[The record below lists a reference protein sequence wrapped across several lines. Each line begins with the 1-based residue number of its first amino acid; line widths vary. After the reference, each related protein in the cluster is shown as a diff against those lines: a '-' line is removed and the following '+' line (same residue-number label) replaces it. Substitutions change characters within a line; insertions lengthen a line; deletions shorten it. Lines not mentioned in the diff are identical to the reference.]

1 MIVTRKHLSR
11 RTFLQGVGASI
22 ALPLLDS
29 MVPALAATRDTA
41 AAPIKRL
48 GVVYVP
54 HGAVMEHWTPTAN
67 GTDFEM
73 TKILEALTPFRDQ
86 LTVVSGLDNAPAKI
100 REGEP
105 IGGHGNISGAFL
117 TGVHA
122 KPTEGA
128 NVETGIS
135 MDQIAAKHFAK
146 HTQLASLELGLENTS
161 LSGACDSGFS
171 CSYVNTLSW
180 RTPNTPVPVVN
191 NPRAVFERLFGDND
205 STDPEARRAR
215 MRKQGSILDAVGE
228 KVTRLE
234 GKLGSSDRS
243 KLTEYLESVRDI
255 ERRVQKA
262 EEQGG
267 RELPL
272 MERPSGAISATF
284 EEHCK
289 LMMDLQVLAYQT
301 DMTRVITFMISK
313 ELSPRTYPEVDVPD
327 PHHGLS
333 HHQNRP
339 ESMEKLVRVS
349 KFHMD
354 MFAYYLDRLK
364 STPDGDG
371 SLLDH
376 VAIMYGSGM
385 SNSNLHDPTNLP
397 MLVLG
402 GGSGELRG
410 GQHVRCSEG
419 TPLTNLFLTLLHRVG
434 VPAESIGDSNGN
446 MAELSEV

>member
-1 MIVTRKHLSR
+1 VMITKKKLSR
-11 RTFLQGVGASI
+11 RALLRRGGVAIG
-22 ALPLLDS
+22 LPLLDS
-29 MVPALAATRDTA
+29 MVPALADANEITA
-41 AAPIKRL
+41 RPVDRL
-48 GVVYVP
+48 SVVYVP
-54 HGAVMEHWTPTAN
+54 HGAVMEHWTPKID
-67 GTDFEM
+67 GKGFEI
-73 TKILEALTPFRDQ
+73 TPILQPLEPFRNQ
-86 LTVVSGLDNAPAKI
+86 LAVVTGLDNKPALI

-135 MDQIAAKHFAK
+135 MDQIAAQHFANE
-146 HTQLASLELGLENTS
+146 TQLASLELGIEDTS

-180 RTPNTPVPVVN
+180 RTPTTPVPVEN
-191 NPRAVFERLFGDND
+191 NPRAVFERLFGDHD
-205 STDPEARRAR
+205 STDTESRRQR
-215 MRKQGSILDAVGE
+215 NRKQASILDAVGV
-228 KVTRLE
+228 KILRLE
-234 GKLGSSDRS
+234 RKLGSSDRS

-255 ERRVQKA
+255 ERRIQKA
-262 EEQGG
+262 EEQSD

-272 MERPSGAISATF
+272 LQRPSGAIPASF

-301 DMTRVITFMISK
+301 DMTRVITFMVSK
-313 ELSPRTYPEVDVPD
+313 ELSSRSYPEIGVPEA
-327 PHHGLS
+327 HHGLS

-339 ESMEKLVRVS
+339 ASMDKLVKVS
-349 KFHMD
+349 RFHME
-354 MFAYYLDRLK
+354 MFAYMLEKMK

-376 VAIMYGSGM
+376 VVVMYGSGM

-397 MLVLG
+397 VLVAG
-402 GGSGELRG
+402 GGSGQITG
-410 GQHVRCSEG
+410 GVHVRCPEG
-419 TPLTNLFLTLLHRVG
+419 TPLTDLYLTLLDKVG
-434 VPAESIGDSNGN
+434 VPADSIGDSTGKLIQF
-446 MAELSEV
+446 A